1 MLNPDYLVERSQLKR
16 QTSFWRFLFFAGLII
31 AIFIGFAGK
40 LNDSSLTSVSSPS
53 IARIKVEGIILENSD
68 KTEILKD
75 IEKNE
80 NIKAVIVHINSP
92 GGTAVGGEVFYN
104 SIKEISKK
112 KPVVAVM
119 SSMATSAAYLTALGT
134 ERIFAR
140 NATITG
146 SIGVIAEIPNL
157 KEAGDNIGLKFNY
170 IKTSPLKGSPNLF
183 EEPNEE
189 ALAVLRE
196 TMEDFYDYFVDVVAT
211 ERNITRVK
219 ALKLADG
226 RIFSAKAAIKKNLID
241 EIGSENDAKNW
252 LIENKDISD
261 ELKIKDVSL
270 EKPKTPL
277 QQFMQS
283 ITKSFDFNSISE
295 KYEFKGLSL

>member
-1 MLNPDYLVERSQLKR
+1 MLNPDYLLERSQLKK

-31 AIFIGFAGK
+31 AVFLAFAGK
-40 LNDSSLTSVSSPS
+40 VNKGPLSKVSSPS
-53 IARIKVEGIILENSD
+53 IARIKIEGIILENSD
-68 KTEILKD
+68 KAEILKD
-75 IEKNE
+75 IAKNE

-92 GGTAVGGEVFYN
+92 GGTAVGGEVLYN
-104 SIKEISKK
+104 SIKEISKE

-119 SSMATSAAYLTALGT
+119 SSMATSAAYLAALGT

-140 NATITG
+140 NGTITG

-170 IKTSPLKGSPNLF
+170 VKTSPLKGSPNLF
-183 EEPNEE
+183 EETNEE
-189 ALAVLRE
+189 AIAVLRD

-226 RIFSAKAAIKKNLID
+226 RIFSARAAIKNKLID
-241 EIGSENDAKNW
+241 EIGGESDAKSW
-252 LIENKDISD
+252 LVNSKNISKQL
-261 ELKIKDVSL
+261 EIKDVSL
-270 EKPKTPL
+270 RKPQTPL
-277 QQFMQS
+277 QELLQS
-283 ITKSFDFNSISE
+283 VTKSFDIRSISE